1 LIQTLVPAPAKA
13 VAHARRF
20 GYAFTARALLLLAAG
35 CLVSIPDFFHPRW
48 IWAIVAW
55 DTLVLLLAVLDATL
69 LPAPGQI
76 TVERR
81 FENSPILGE
90 STAIT
95 VEITQ
100 SSNQILEVRVTDAL
114 HPSLDPMPSTN
125 RVLAYPRD
133 PARVALSCSPNA
145 RGDITLGKV
154 YLRYRGALRLVERWA
169 EADLDQKIRVYPPM
183 ERSPE
188 DTALY
193 LLRIRQIAI
202 EKRRLRLR
210 GLGREFESLREY
222 QLGDELRNVAWPAT
236 ARRGKLI
243 TREFTTERSQQV
255 WIVLDAGR
263 LSRTAFELRRKAPAG
278 AKTRPGTGLDTAPD
292 TSFRD
297 PLSDE
302 NFVLT
307 LTQLDQS
314 SGAAVAL
321 AQAVMQA
328 GDEAALLV
336 YGRRIQQQLLPA
348 SGAGHLR
355 QFVDSLSQ
363 VRAEGS
369 EANHLAA
376 AARLK
381 HLQRRRGLILWITE
395 LADSARRPEVVD
407 AAVDLARRHLV
418 LLVVLGHPE
427 LAQLAGREPKN
438 VEQMFASTAATEI
451 LERRRE
457 ILARLRA
464 QGVLVVETT
473 PGAVKAD
480 AINQY
485 LEVKAR
491 GLL

>member
-1 LIQTLVPAPAKA
+1 MIQTLVPAPIRAA
-13 VAHARRF
+13 ARGRRF
-20 GYAFTARALLLLAAG
+20 GFALTPRALLLLVAG
-35 CLVSIPDFFHPRW
+35 CLLAVPGFFHPRW
-48 IWAIVAW
+48 IWAMVGW
-55 DTLVLLLAVLDATL
+55 DGVVLLLAIVDAAT
-69 LPAPGQI
+69 LPAPAKI

-81 FENSPILGE
+81 FENSPVLGE
-90 STAIT
+90 RT
-95 VEITQ
+95 EITIEVTQ
-100 SSNQILEVRVTDAL
+100 ESNQILEMQVTDAL
-114 HPSLDPMPSTN
+114 DPAVDAMPAAK

-133 PARVALSCSPNA
+133 AARVMIGCTPSI
-145 RGDITLGKV
+145 RGDVTLGEV
-154 YLRYRGALRLVERWA
+154 YLRYGGALKLAERWA
-169 EADLDQKIRVYPPM
+169 SADLGQNIRVYPPM

-188 DTALY
+188 DTQLY
-193 LLRIRQIAI
+193 LLRIRQIALQ
-202 EKRRLRLR
+202 KRRLRLR

-222 QLGDELRNVAWPAT
+222 QSGDEVRNIAWPAT

-243 TREFTTERSQQV
+243 TREFTTARSQQV

-263 LSRTAFELRRKAPAG
+263 LSRTAFEVRRKVPAEK
-278 AKTRPGTGLDTAPD
+278 AGLI
-292 TSFRD
+292 
-297 PLSDE
+297 SDE
-302 NFVLT
+302 NFSLM
-307 LTQLDQS
+307 LTQLDQA

-328 GDEAALLV
+328 GDKAALLV
-336 YGRRIQQQLLPA
+336 YGRGIQQQLLPA

-369 EANHLAA
+369 EANHLSA

-427 LAQLAGREPKN
+427 LRELAERKPDN
-438 VEQMFASTAATEI
+438 VEQMFVSTAATEI

-473 PGAVKAD
+473 PGTVKAD
-480 AINQY
+480 AINEY